1 MKGGICWREVL
12 EREEIGLTDD
22 VEKERNDNS
31 KIIDW

>member
-22 VEKERNDNS
+22 VKKEMITL